1 MSVCVCVCRT
11 EENMPKVGK
20 ASALPDS
27 CYIEYIFSITIS
39 SYFLK
44 KSWKSGFGV
53 TFLDF

>member
-1 MSVCVCVCRT
+1 MCVCVCRT